1 MSALQIR
8 AASTAVGQ
16 RSLGC
21 LLLLR
26 LRRLLLGVAAVVAPL
41 LPAGTAARRPCRRPI
56 VRKAGAMYE
65 KYDGGFLTVRGT
77 EDQRDEL
84 FSLRP
89 TIDACSPSTS
99 QRESRLHGTEGRS
112 GRVCAHHALVAEV
125 GRVAGERGVHL
136 TIPNDS
142 DSFWATP

>member
-41 LPAGTAARRPCRRPI
+41 LPAALTAARPAAARRKDY
-56 VRKAGAMYE
+56 RKAGAMYE
-65 KYDGGFLTVRGT
+65 KYDG
-77 EDQRDEL
+77 
-84 FSLRP
+84 
-89 TIDACSPSTS
+89 
-99 QRESRLHGTEGRS
+99 RLSNRS
-112 GRVCAHHALVAEV
+112 WH
-125 GRVAGERGVHL
+125 
-136 TIPNDS
+136 
-142 DSFWATP
+142 

>member
-41 LPAGTAARRPCRRPI
+41 LPRRHCRRRRASKIDCERQAP
-56 VRKAGAMYE
+56 G
-65 KYDGGFLTVRGT
+65 RGN
-77 EDQRDEL
+77 
-84 FSLRP
+84 
-89 TIDACSPSTS
+89 
-99 QRESRLHGTEGRS
+99 
-112 GRVCAHHALVAEV
+112 V
-125 GRVAGERGVHL
+125 
-136 TIPNDS
+136 
-142 DSFWATP
+142 